1 MKKILLVLVAILS
14 IISMISCTGSSSNY
28 TPETSSGYKED
39 YKPTVNKDGEYHT
52 INGDA
57 KQVQYQGSQEQKKDL
72 DAIDKYAAEHPG
84 F

>member
-1 MKKILLVLVAILS
+1 MS
-14 IISMISCTGSSSNY
+14 SCIGSSSNDI
-28 TPETSSGYKED
+28 PETSSGYKEGFE
-39 YKPTVNKDGEYHT
+39 PTVNEHGDFHT

-72 DAIDKYAAEHPG
+72 EAIDEQMKENPN

>member
-1 MKKILLVLVAILS
+1 MKKLLLVLVAVFSIL
-14 IISMISCTGSSSNY
+14 IVSCSGSSSNDR
-28 TPETSSGYKED
+28 PETSSGYKED
-39 YKPTVNKDGEYHT
+39 FEPTVNKDGDYHT

-57 KQVQYQGSQEQKKDL
+57 KQVQYQGSQEQKNDL